1 VEHEKMKIFLCVH
14 AQVRARE
21 RHHLWEFA
29 RPAGPGM
36 CGRAG
41 MTVGAANVR
50 RCVVNEG
57 VSVDAAP
64 PATYTTGTTKS
75 AAKGDAYPCVV
86 LRAGGL
92 GLETLSFGVPR
103 LGGAHCVFD
112 DWPTKPT
119 WRAAANAP
127 GGRCAVV
134 RDSRR
139 GAAKTRLELRPRS

>member
-1 VEHEKMKIFLCVH
+1 
-14 AQVRARE
+14 
-21 RHHLWEFA
+21 
-29 RPAGPGM
+29 M

-41 MTVGAANVR
+41 MTVGAADVGR
-50 RCVVNEG
+50 RVVDAG
-57 VSVDAAP
+57 VSVDAAA
-64 PATYTTGTTKS
+64 PAAYATGTTKS

-119 WRAAANAP
+119 WHAAANAQQ
-127 GGRCAVV
+127 GRCAVV
-134 RDSRR
+134 R
-139 GAAKTRLELRPRS
+139 GPRLSAFLEPRPRS